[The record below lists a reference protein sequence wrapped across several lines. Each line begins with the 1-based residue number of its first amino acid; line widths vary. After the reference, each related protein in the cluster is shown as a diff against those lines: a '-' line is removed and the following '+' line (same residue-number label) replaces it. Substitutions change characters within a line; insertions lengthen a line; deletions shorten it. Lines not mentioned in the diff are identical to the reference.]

1 MGHGELLSGIHAHL
15 TQLSE
20 SADVFV
26 REKGFSR
33 FARETQALYKV
44 IGISDLAAWHAKKES
59 YHEIAPSMI
68 KKLLTG
74 NGKASK
80 EDVASALEQ
89 YVGRQEYAVSDES
102 DAVAAGV
109 AWLIQTNQHKI
120 LHSTDP

>member
-20 SADVFV
+20 NADVFV

-33 FARETQALYKV
+33 FAHETQALYKV
-44 IGISDLAAWHAKKES
+44 IGLSDLAAWHAKNES

-80 EDVASALEQ
+80 EEVASALEQ
-89 YVGRQEYAVSDES
+89 YVGKQEYAVTDES

-109 AWLIQTNQHKI
+109 AWLIQTNQLQI
-120 LHSTDP
+120 